1 MFTFPLTFQALLF
14 ALLIFLVRVIATS
27 LDTLRVIFTLRSNK
41 VWVWLL
47 GFTNSVIFILTIAFV
62 LADTRNILN
71 VVAYAG
77 GFATGNVIG
86 MLVEEKLALGFSEV
100 RVISPQRGAAIL
112 EKLRQHNYAVTEIP
126 ARGKDGMVTVLT
138 CSVLRREVREI
149 ERLVREADER
159 AFITTE
165 NVVAVRRG
173 FWGV

>member
-1 MFTFPLTFQALLF
+1 MFTFPLTVQALFF

-41 VWVWLL
+41 FWVWLL
-47 GFTNSVIFILTIAFV
+47 GFTNSVIFVMTIAFI

-100 RVISPQRGAAIL
+100 RVISPKRGAAIL

-165 NVVAVRRG
+165 DVVAVRRG